1 MNSKINYLLAALL
14 LTTIVACTQSPSD
27 KTKANLKNISEVAAD
42 GKETKTRFTEG
53 VISISITTPGST
65 LGELFQQ
72 IDPAKGIIS
81 EQMKQMS
88 EKLSAK
94 DKAVIEAQTKK
105 NGVLNMAFLMLPI
118 KSVLYVKGNEATAKF
133 DALTYHGENH
143 VDNDKKTGMI
153 YAKSQNS
160 ANDITVRF
168 SGDSFT
174 KLNSNEL
181 DIKNYSVVRT
191 AETDKVSGY
200 LCTKSVYTLKKP
212 VTVPKSEVALS
223 GTSGT
228 VYKIDVWTSAEMP
241 QSLNF
246 LHPLYVEEKAGIMK
260 LLIQYEKDSDF
271 KVLYAFSNVDS
282 RPVTETEMAIKQNK
296 TIYDFG
302 KNPMQV
308 GMKMLGI
315 IFGM

>member
-1 MNSKINYLLAALL
+1 MNPKINNLLAALL
-14 LTTIVACTQSPSD
+14 LTSIVACTQSPSD
-27 KTKANLKNISEVAAD
+27 KKKANTKNVTETAA
-42 GKETKTRFTEG
+42 GIKEKRTKFTEG
-53 VISISITTPGST
+53 AISIKITTPGSA

-72 IDPAKGIIS
+72 IDPAKGNIS
-81 EQMKQMS
+81 EQMKKMS
-88 EKLSAK
+88 ERLSAR
-94 DKAVIEAQTKK
+94 DKALIDAQTKK
-105 NGVLNMAFLMLPI
+105 NGALNIAFLMLPV
-118 KSVLYVKGNEATAKF
+118 KSILYVKGNEATAKF

-168 SGDSFT
+168 SGDSFK

-181 DIKNYSVVRT
+181 DIKNYNVLRT
-191 AETDKVSGY
+191 AETANVAGY

-212 VTVPKSEVALS
+212 ITVPKSEVALS

-228 VYKIDVWTSAEMP
+228 IYKIDVWTSAEMP

-271 KVLYAFSNVDS
+271 KVLYQFSDVDS
-282 RPVTETEMAIKQNK
+282 RPITDAEMSIKQNK
-296 TIYDFG
+296 TVYDFG
-302 KNPMQV
+302 KDPMQV

>member
-1 MNSKINYLLAALL
+1 MNPKFNQLLASLL
-14 LTTIVACTQSPSD
+14 LISIVACTQSPSD
-27 KTKANLKNISEVAAD
+27 KKNNTKNVSEAAAD
-42 GKETKTRFTEG
+42 VKLAKTKFTEG

-72 IDPAKGIIS
+72 INPAKGNIS
-81 EQMKQMS
+81 EQMRQIS

-94 DKAVIEAQTKK
+94 DKALIEAQTKK
-105 NGVLNMAFLMLPI
+105 NGVLNMAFLMLPV

-143 VDNDKKTGMI
+143 VDNDKRTGMI

-160 ANDITVRF
+160 KNDITVNF
-168 SGDSFT
+168 AGDSFK

-181 DIKNYSVVRT
+181 DIKNYNVVRT
-191 AETDKVSGY
+191 AETDKVAGY

-212 VTVPKSEVALS
+212 SIVPKSEVALS

-271 KVLYAFSNVDS
+271 KVLYAFSRVDS
-282 RPVTETEMAIKQNK
+282 KPVTEAEMAIKQNK
-296 TIYDFG
+296 TVYDYE
-302 KNPMQV
+302 KDPMQV